1 MVPSLPFLPLN
12 LPSCDQDLTGDGI
25 KKPVALD
32 GFRGCHFGRLSPG
45 LSALSEVS
53 RPEILWLCDGAD
65 FRRGQAFPF
74 WSCFGWRD
82 SAGKFTALQAFGLPD
97 NVFHRRHPLFGRFFG
112 SLQGFASP
120 RHGSLLSAR
129 RLARAHQLGHRSL
142 EGASGSQGAA
152 LRLRG
157 VLDLL
162 GSGGRLFSRGG

>member
-12 LPSCDQDLTGDGI
+12 LSSCNQDLTGDGI
-25 KKPVALD
+25 KKPVAPD
-32 GFRGCHFGRLSPG
+32 GFCGCHFGRLSFS
-45 LSALSEVS
+45 LSAPSEIS
-53 RPEILWLCDGAD
+53 RLEIFWLCDGAG
-65 FRRGQAFPF
+65 FRCDQALPF
-74 WSCFGWRD
+74 WRRFGWRD
-82 SAGKFTALQAFGLPD
+82 STGKLAVFQAFGLPD